1 MYNSKHQFQNGC
13 QISGFLFRHRPGMH
27 APHPPPAAA
36 TIALE
41 QITATGDKADW
52 LAGAAVLPLGHKAP
66 QPVVRL
72 ALLPEQGSQHWYG
85 DHIMDRAPQ
94 VQMRPPAAL
103 PSQIPNPRPPPTRV
117 PLVNDP
123 SPKSASDAKRIRPTA
138 NSIVGNRPL
147 QMLKPQ
153 ERQPISQ
160 QDVFAM
166 MNGTGVLD
174 AAANAKAASAR
185 EAAAQ
190 RVATR
195 HEATQRGLKEQR
207 AKEARAE
214 VDRYDKERLKLREM
228 FGLSND

>member
-1 MYNSKHQFQNGC
+1 
-13 QISGFLFRHRPGMH
+13 
-27 APHPPPAAA
+27 
-36 TIALE
+36 
-41 QITATGDKADW
+41 
-52 LAGAAVLPLGHKAP
+52 
-66 QPVVRL
+66 
-72 ALLPEQGSQHWYG
+72 
-85 DHIMDRAPQ
+85 
-94 VQMRPPAAL
+94 
-103 PSQIPNPRPPPTRV
+103 
-117 PLVNDP
+117 
-123 SPKSASDAKRIRPTA
+123 
-138 NSIVGNRPL
+138 
-147 QMLKPQ
+147 MLKPQ